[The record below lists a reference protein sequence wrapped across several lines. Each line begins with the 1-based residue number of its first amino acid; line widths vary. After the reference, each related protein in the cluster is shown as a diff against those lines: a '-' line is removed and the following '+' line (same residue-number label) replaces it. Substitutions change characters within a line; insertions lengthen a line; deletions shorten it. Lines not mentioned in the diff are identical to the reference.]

1 MEFYRTFI
9 GLPVKVGKGFLE
21 ARQEL
26 IKSLAGERISWV
38 DPGRY
43 HITLRFIGD
52 TQISDLEAVRETLEN
67 EVVLPGK
74 TQLQLSHVGSFGP
87 RKKPRVI
94 WVGFENNAMFESL
107 KVTVDEALQK
117 CGITSTDQ
125 PFRAH
130 LTLGRVR
137 SLKDL
142 SGFYNVITDVKDRFK
157 ELLLFERLVFYR
169 SELGFGEPSYT
180 SLYQ

>member
-1 MEFYRTFI
+1 MS
-9 GLPVKVGKGFLE
+9 LPV
-21 ARQEL
+21 
-26 IKSLAGERISWV
+26 S
-38 DPGRY
+38 
-43 HITLRFIGD
+43 
-52 TQISDLEAVRETLEN
+52 
-67 EVVLPGK
+67 
-74 TQLQLSHVGSFGP
+74 
-87 RKKPRVI
+87 PRVI

-180 SLYQ
+180 SLYQKEFKDS